1 LLDGVR
7 VWKNSPRLDAIGTLD
22 ELNAVLGLLRIE
34 RVPEEIDRL
43 LERLQNELFSAG
55 TELAS
60 SSPAESPCPSIAKG
74 HIQEI
79 EATIDQYDAKLQPL
93 KGFILPGGVRS
104 AAMFHVARTIC
115 RRAERHLAALIQ
127 IDKQA
132 VSADM
137 LAYINRLSDLF
148 YVLARL
154 SNAQAGVADV
164 TWKKLN

>member
-1 LLDGVR
+1 
-7 VWKNSPRLDAIGTLD
+7 
-22 ELNAVLGLLRIE
+22 
-34 RVPEEIDRL
+34 
-43 LERLQNELFSAG
+43 
-55 TELAS
+55 
-60 SSPAESPCPSIAKG
+60 
-74 HIQEI
+74 
-79 EATIDQYDAKLQPL
+79 
-93 KGFILPGGVRS
+93 
-104 AAMFHVARTIC
+104 MFHVARTIC